1 MASKD
6 CRFTI
11 GYTYYNEPELL
22 QQQLNLWKHYPHQVE
37 IILVDDGSKEFPA
50 YDIVKDFDYPNFQL
64 WRVDEDLGFNSH
76 GCRNLIADIAS
87 CDNILFSD
95 IDCHFSPETIA
106 FLKRVTFN
114 PERLYYF
121 SFYSS
126 ASFKYYPWP
135 GHPNV
140 FIVNK
145 DKFWEAG
152 GYDESFTG
160 WHHGDREFIERLQ
173 IVTELSKISDH
184 IGFTVVRGARKCEVD
199 ARVDKT
205 TYDDVH
211 MVIKIPTSM
220 PPESELKDTVKEKI
234 NFSYSRLL

>member
-37 IILVDDGSKEFPA
+37 IILVDDGSEEFPA
-50 YDIVKDFDYPNFQL
+50 YDIVKNFEYPNFQL

-76 GCRNLIADIAS
+76 GCRNLIADLTS
-87 CDNILFSD
+87 CDKILFSD

-106 FLKRVTFN
+106 FLKRVSFN
-114 PERLYYF
+114 PEKLYYF

-126 ASFKYYPWP
+126 ASFQYHSWP

-140 FIVNK
+140 FLVSK

-160 WHHGDREFIERLQ
+160 WHTGDREFIERLGV
-173 IVTELSKISDH
+173 ITEPAKIADYL
-184 IGFTVVRGARKCEVD
+184 GFTVVRGARKCEID
-199 ARVDKT
+199 AAVHRI
-205 TYDDVH
+205 TYDDVN
-211 MVIKIPTSM
+211 MVIKIPHKM
-220 PPESELKDTVKEKI
+220 PNNLKGTVKEKI